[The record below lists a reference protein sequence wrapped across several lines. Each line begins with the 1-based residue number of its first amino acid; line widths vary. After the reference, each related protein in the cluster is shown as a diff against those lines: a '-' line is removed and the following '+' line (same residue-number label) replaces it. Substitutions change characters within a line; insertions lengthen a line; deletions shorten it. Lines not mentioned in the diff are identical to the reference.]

1 MYIFN
6 NKNEIEY
13 SRAGKVSRTKYVFH
27 ITSYFG
33 IIYTFISGLN

>member
-13 SRAGKVSRTKYVFH
+13 NRAGKVSRTKYVFH